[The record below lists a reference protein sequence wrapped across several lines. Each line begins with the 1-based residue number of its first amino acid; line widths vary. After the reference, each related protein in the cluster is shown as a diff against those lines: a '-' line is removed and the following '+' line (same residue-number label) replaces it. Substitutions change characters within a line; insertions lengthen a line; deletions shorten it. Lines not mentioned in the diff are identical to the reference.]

1 MSLVK
6 VEGFEQY
13 KKDTTNG
20 GVINTDKR
28 SFENYKNAKLFAL
41 QRNTEQRTTQENVM
55 ALQSEINNI
64 KSDLSDIKSILT
76 QLLEK
81 GK

>member
-6 VEGFEQY
+6 VEGFANL

-20 GVINTDKR
+20 GVINTDTSAFTKYKA
-28 SFENYKNAKLFAL
+28 SKNIALDKNFEI
-41 QRNTEQRTTQENVM
+41 ENIHT
-55 ALQSEINNI
+55 EINNI
-64 KSDLSDIKSILT
+64 KNDLTDIKLILVK
-76 QLLEK
+76 LLEK